1 MPSVE
6 DRFLPLTDRSLVNP
20 VGPQRVELTRSAR
33 PSANDRYLRIADVH
47 GGIVAQQETSPEAF
61 QLLDT
66 LSTRGPER
74 IRMEPADSGREAS
87 PR

>member
-1 MPSVE
+1 
-6 DRFLPLTDRSLVNP
+6 VNQ
-20 VGPQRVELTRSAR
+20 QRVATASDFFNKIGRFDSFAK
-33 PSANDRYLRIADVH
+33 PSANDRSLRIADVH

-61 QLLDT
+61 RLLDT

>member
-1 MPSVE
+1 MCAFFPSPGPARNVAKGRLHPFVE
-6 DRFLPLTDRSLVNP
+6 PSGNARF
-20 VGPQRVELTRSAR
+20 
-33 PSANDRYLRIADVH
+33 LRIADVH

-61 QLLDT
+61 RLLDT

>member
-1 MPSVE
+1 MRASG
-6 DRFLPLTDRSLVNP
+6 RFCPF
-20 VGPQRVELTRSAR
+20 AK
-33 PSANDRYLRIADVH
+33 PSANVSYLRIADVH

-61 QLLDT
+61 RLLDT

>member
-1 MPSVE
+1 
-6 DRFLPLTDRSLVNP
+6 
-20 VGPQRVELTRSAR
+20 
-33 PSANDRYLRIADVH
+33 LRIADVH

-61 QLLDT
+61 RLLDT

-87 PR
+87 PQYTKAKPQPDGFLPPGDIVIPAFGYMNH

>member
-1 MPSVE
+1 MALFSRSGTDQERPLRA
-6 DRFLPLTDRSLVNP
+6 RFDAFAAP
-20 VGPQRVELTRSAR
+20 SAR
-33 PSANDRYLRIADVH
+33 ARFLRIADVH

-61 QLLDT
+61 RLLDT

>member
-1 MPSVE
+1 
-6 DRFLPLTDRSLVNP
+6 
-20 VGPQRVELTRSAR
+20 
-33 PSANDRYLRIADVH
+33 LRIADVH

-61 QLLDT
+61 RLLDT